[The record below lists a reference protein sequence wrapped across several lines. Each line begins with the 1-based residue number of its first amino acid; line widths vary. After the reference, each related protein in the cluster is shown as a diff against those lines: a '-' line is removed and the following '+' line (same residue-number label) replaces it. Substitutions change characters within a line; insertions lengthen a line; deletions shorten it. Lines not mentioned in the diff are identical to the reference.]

1 MTEPS
6 DANKPENPPGQGG
19 YPPENYPPQNYSPQ
33 GYPPPNYPPQQ
44 GYPPPPG
51 AYPGGYPP
59 PPQPYSG
66 YPAPAAPKNGLGIAA
81 LICGLISL
89 PAAFTIFGGFLL
101 GVLAVI
107 LGIVGYLRV
116 KKGAATNGG
125 VAIGGV
131 VFGVLGIVVSAVLIA
146 VGVSMFKEYGGTDL
160 VDCLSNAGNDRAAQ
174 QQCQDE
180 FTSNLENQLSITVTP
195 TP

>member
-6 DANKPENPPGQGG
+6 DANQPENPTGAPGG
-19 YPPENYPPQNYSPQ
+19 YPPQNYPPQNYPQ
-33 GYPPPNYPPQQ
+33 PGYPPQQ
-44 GYPPPPG
+44 GYPAQPG
-51 AYPGGYPP
+51 GYPGGYPP

-66 YPAPAAPKNGLGIAA
+66 YPVPAPAPKNGLGIAA

-89 PAAFTIFGGFLL
+89 PAAFTIFGGFFL
-101 GVLAVI
+101 GLLAVI
-107 LGIVGYLRV
+107 LGIVGYRRV

-125 VAIGGV
+125 IAIGGV

-160 VDCLSNAGNDRAAQ
+160 VDCLSNAGSDQAAQ
-174 QQCQDE
+174 QKCQND
-180 FTSNLENQLSITVTP
+180 FTNNLENQLSITVTP